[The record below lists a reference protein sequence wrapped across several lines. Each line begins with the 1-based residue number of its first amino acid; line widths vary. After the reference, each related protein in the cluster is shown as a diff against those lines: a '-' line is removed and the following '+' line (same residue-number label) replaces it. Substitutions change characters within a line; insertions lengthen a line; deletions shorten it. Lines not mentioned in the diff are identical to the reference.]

1 MEFVMFL
8 KDPFK
13 MTQFYQVTR
22 NVYMLIRDCWERPI
36 ASVAGPYVDVVD
48 RESDDGNWTYK
59 WVSLEANM

>member
-1 MEFVMFL
+1 MFL

-59 WVSLEANM
+59 